1 MWLWYSFIAT
11 ASYGGELRAFLLKPK
26 LNSPIDTIMD
36 IVDSGFPWRVVDY
49 GDGMWNNIASLSEF
63 KGIQKFIRDKIE
75 VEYKD
80 FPLEYVSMYIQ
91 YALSCHCNKLYQN
104 NSSSKMSK
112 KMGVSM

>member
-1 MWLWYSFIAT
+1 MWLWYSFIVT

-36 IVDSGFPWRVVDY
+36 IVDY

-63 KGIQKFIRDKIE
+63 KGIQKFIREKIE

>member
-1 MWLWYSFIAT
+1 
-11 ASYGGELRAFLLKPK
+11 
-26 LNSPIDTIMD
+26 MD

-80 FPLEYVSMYIQ
+80 S
-91 YALSCHCNKLYQN
+91 
-104 NSSSKMSK
+104 
-112 KMGVSM
+112 